1 MTVPSLT
8 LGIDLGGTKI
18 DIGVVD
24 SAGKILRRELIKTS
38 KIGPE
43 TVVNDIHETVQ
54 KLIQKNEHFEAAGV
68 GMAGQIDSKTGDV
81 NFAPNLRWSNFP
93 LGSELEKKLQIPV
106 KVTNDVRAA
115 AWGEWLYGAGRGSKD
130 LICLFVGTGI
140 GAGIVS
146 DGNMLIGNNNAA
158 GEVGHM
164 TIDLNGPLCSCGNRG
179 CFEAFAGGWAITRR
193 AKEIISQDFL
203 EGKNFLDLMGCEIDQ
218 VTGRHVIE
226 AYQQKSPLAIKVVE
240 EVKEALIA
248 GVANLVNA
256 FNPEK
261 IILGGG
267 IITGAPFF
275 IDVIRKGVP
284 ERALKATSENLQVV
298 HTELKGDASVI
309 GAGAFAKRKE

>member
-1 MTVPSLT
+1 MTIPSLT
-8 LGIDLGGTKI
+8 IGIDLGGTKI

-24 SAGKILRRELIKTS
+24 AAGKILRRELIKTS

-43 TVVNDIHETVQ
+43 AVVDDIYEAVQ
-54 KLIQKNEHFEAAGV
+54 KLIQKNEHLEAAGV
-68 GMAGQIDSKTGDV
+68 GMAGQIDSKTGNV
-81 NFAPNLRWSNFP
+81 HFAPNLGWNHFP
-93 LGSELEKKLQIPV
+93 LGSDLAKKLQIPV

-130 LICLFVGTGI
+130 LICLFIGTGI

-146 DGNMLIGNNNAA
+146 DGKMLIGNSNAA

-179 CFEAFAGGWAITRR
+179 CFEAFAGGWAIARR
-193 AKEIISQDFL
+193 AKEIISYDSV
-203 EGKNFLDLMGCEIDQ
+203 EGKKFLDLIGCEVDQ

-226 AYQQKSPLAIKVVE
+226 AYQQKSPLAKKVIE

-275 IDVIRKGVP
+275 IDVIREGVP
-284 ERALKATSENLQVV
+284 KRALKATSENLQVV
-298 HTELKGDASVI
+298 RAELKGDAGVI